1 MDQEKS
7 QEKNIAFIDSQNLHF
22 GTIKC
27 DMCAITLQKNIRDME
42 LLDCIC
48 GQAWEVDLTRFYI
61 YLKENYHVNE
71 AYYFMGY
78 VNKNNDE
85 LYKQIT
91 DAGFTILF
99 KEHNKKAKSAKK
111 GNVDT
116 DIVFEIMKNV
126 IDNTEF
132 NSIVL
137 VSGDGDYIK
146 MVKYLVDKSVF
157 KKVLFPNR
165 KFYSSLYKQLGNEY
179 IVHLSNPDVK
189 ELISKSIN
197 EKGA

>member
-1 MDQEKS
+1 MDSEKP

-27 DMCAITLQKNIRDME
+27 DMCAIILQKNIREME
-42 LLDCIC
+42 LLDCTC

-61 YLKENYHVNE
+61 YLKENYQVDD
-71 AYYFMGY
+71 AYYFIGY
-78 VNKNNDE
+78 INKKNDD
-85 LYKQIT
+85 LYKQIS

-126 IDNTEF
+126 VDNTDF
-132 NSIVL
+132 DNIVL

-146 MVKYLVDKSVF
+146 MVKYLVEKKVF

-165 KFYSSLYKQLGNEY
+165 KFYSSLYKQLGDY
-179 IVHLSNPDVK
+179 YTAHLSSPDIK
-189 ELISKSIN
+189 SLICKPIN
-197 EKGA
+197 EKGT